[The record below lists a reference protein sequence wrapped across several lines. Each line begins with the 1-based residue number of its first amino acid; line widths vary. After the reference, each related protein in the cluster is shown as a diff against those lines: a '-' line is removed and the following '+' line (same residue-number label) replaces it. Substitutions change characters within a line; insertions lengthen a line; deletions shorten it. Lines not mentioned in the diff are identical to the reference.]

1 MGKAGKVGIYS
12 TTNYFLFEPVWFDL
26 FGFILLKPKPNRTDL
41 FFNFSNRFFS
51 RFGFFNYCFS
61 GFLGFNRF
69 FGFFAH
75 PYYTRERVARLDFM
89 PEFGFRFIVK

>member
-61 GFLGFNRF
+61 GFLGLIDFLVF
-69 FGFFAH
+69 LLT
-75 PYYTRERVARLDFM
+75 PTTRVSEWPVSTSCLSLDL
-89 PEFGFRFIVK
+89 GLL